1 MKKSLIAAAVL
12 TTMAVGAQAQSNV
25 TLYGIVD
32 VAVGSFENGAP
43 GTKSITEMRSGGLST
58 SRWGVKG
65 SEDLG
70 GGLKAVF
77 KLESAIDVDSG
88 GSRNPYFG
96 RSAYVGLGG
105 GFGEVIFGKVWTAM
119 DDIYGA
125 GNSGFD
131 GSRLAI
137 SNAVWEAV
145 NYADIPN
152 NGIKYSSPSFG
163 GFSGAVSYSLDEVA
177 AVSTNVTS
185 FQVNYAAGPL
195 AVALA
200 YQEEGAAVGAD
211 RETTMLNGSYDL
223 GVAKVIASFATTKA
237 ASLVNTAAATK
248 ANDYHVGVDFPLS
261 SALVLSGGYASSKAK
276 AGGATVSKTSGF
288 GVAAKYMLSKRTTVY
303 AGLRDAE
310 TENAAGTTTNELKE
324 FLAGIN
330 HAF

>member
-1 MKKSLIAAAVL
+1 MKKSLVAAAVL
-12 TTMAVGAQAQSNV
+12 ATMAAGVQAQSNV

-43 GTKSITEMRSGGLST
+43 GTKSVTEMRSGGLST
-58 SRWGVKG
+58 SRWGIKG

-88 GSRNPYFG
+88 SSRTPYFG
-96 RSAYVGLGG
+96 RSAYVGLAG
-105 GFGEVIFGKVWTAM
+105 GFGEVIMGKVWTAM
-119 DDIYGA
+119 DDVYGA

-137 SNAVWEAV
+137 SNVVWESA
-145 NYADIPN
+145 NYADIPD

-163 GFSGAVSYSLDEVA
+163 GFSGAVSYSLDETA
-177 AVSTNVTS
+177 GTSENVTS

-211 RETTMLNGSYDL
+211 RETTMLNGSYDF
-223 GVAKVIASFATTKA
+223 GVAKLIAAYGTTKA
-237 ASLVNTAAATK
+237 AALVNTPAATK
-248 ANDYHVGVDFPLS
+248 ANDYHIGVDVPLS
-261 SALVLSGGYASSKAK
+261 SALSLSGGYASSKAK
-276 AGGATVSKTSGF
+276 AAGATVEKTSGF
-288 GVAAKYMLSKRTTVY
+288 GIAAKYTLSKRTTVY

-310 TENAAGTTTNELKE
+310 TEDAAGTTINERKE

>member
-1 MKKSLIAAAVL
+1 MKKSLIALAVL
-12 TTMAVGAQAQSNV
+12 GSVAGVAQAQSNV

-77 KLESAIDVDSG
+77 KLESAINVDAG
-88 GSRNPYFG
+88 TAAATYFG

-152 NGIKYSSPSFG
+152 NGIKYTSPSFG
-163 GFSGAVSYSLDEVA
+163 GFSGAVSYALDETA
-177 AVSTNVTS
+177 ATSENVTS
-185 FQVNYAAGPL
+185 FQLNYAAGPL
-195 AVALA
+195 AAAVA
-200 YQEEGAAVGAD
+200 YQEEGAAAGAD
-211 RETTMLNGSYDL
+211 RKTTMLNGSYDL
-223 GVAKVIASFATTKA
+223 GMARVIAAFGRTTGVGNVTGAKAT
-237 ASLVNTAAATK
+237 
-248 ANDYHVGVDFPLS
+248 DYHIGVDVPLS
-261 SALVLSGGYASSKAK
+261 AALVISGGYANSEAK
-276 AGGATVSKTSGF
+276 TNGTKTSETSGF
-288 GVAAKYMLSKRTTVY
+288 GIAAKYMLSKRTTVY

-310 TENAAGTTTNELKE
+310 TENAAGTTTNERKE